1 MNGVWY
7 GNPSAR
13 RWRCEPPSGDPQLF
27 HASLPGYRPTELA
40 EVPALADELDVGRVF
55 VKDESARLSLGAFKV
70 LGASWAVA
78 RMVAGDA
85 GIPDFTR
92 LRLAAARTP
101 VELVTA
107 TDGNHGRAVAYI
119 ARLLDLRACVFIPDA
134 APASASAMI
143 AAEGATVT
151 VVSEPYDAAVEQAAR
166 YADAEPGRAL
176 VQDTA
181 WPGYEQVP
189 GWIVA
194 GYETLFSEIDM
205 QLGKRGID
213 RLDLLSV
220 PVGVG
225 SLAQAA
231 VAHYRS
237 RPSASEVG
245 RADGGG
251 PAVLAVEPETAACL
265 LASLQAGAYGSIGT
279 SPTVMAGL
287 NCGTPSS
294 LAWPVLA
301 AGLDAA
307 IAVPDQAA
315 TKAVADLVARGVSA
329 GPSGAASLA
338 GARTALTG
346 DGSTERR
353 ADLGAT
359 ESSVVVLLN
368 TEGQS

>member
-1 MNGVWY
+1 MSRAEAAWY
-7 GNPSAR
+7 SNPRAR
-13 RWRCEPPSGDPQLF
+13 GWRCEPPSGDPRLF

-40 EVPALADELDVGRVF
+40 EVPALADELNVGRVY
-55 VKDESARLSLGAFKV
+55 VKDESGRLGLGAFKV

-78 RMVAGDA
+78 MALTGAAEV
-85 GIPDFTR
+85 PDFTQ
-92 LRLAAARTP
+92 LRLAAAGAP

-107 TDGNHGRAVAYI
+107 TDGNHGRAVAYL
-119 ARLLDLRACVFIPDA
+119 ARLLGLRARVFIPDA
-134 APASASAMI
+134 APASAAAMI
-143 AAEGATVT
+143 AAEGASVT

-166 YADAEPGRAL
+166 YADAAGGRVL

-181 WPGYEQVP
+181 WPGYEQLP

-194 GYETLFSEIDM
+194 GYETLFSEIDS
-205 QLGKRGID
+205 QLGARGIGG
-213 RLDLLSV
+213 LDLISV

-237 RPSASEVG
+237 RPSA
-245 RADGGG
+245 GGAG
-251 PAVLAVEPETAACL
+251 PAVLAVEPTAAACL
-265 LASLQAGAYGSIGT
+265 LACLRAGRYTSIET
-279 SPTVMAGL
+279 SATVMAGL

-315 TKAVADLVARGVSA
+315 TEAVADLGSCGVLA
-329 GPSGAASLA
+329 GPSGAASLG
-338 GARTALTG
+338 GARAALTG
-346 DGSTERR
+346 DRSAERR

-359 ESSVVVLLN
+359 EASVVVLLN
-368 TEGQS
+368 TEGRS